1 MNKTDQLIRRWAKFS
16 AVGATGIAVQTVALF
31 FLLHVAGLHYLAA
44 TALAVEASVL
54 HNFIWHR
61 KWTWADRSRASGQR
75 ASVVQMLLRF
85 NLTNGVLCLT
95 ANLALM
101 FLFVDKAGLPAY
113 MANLAA
119 IAICSLLNFFLS
131 DRFVFI

>member
-1 MNKTDQLIRRWAKFS
+1 MNKTDRLIRRLAKFS
-16 AVGATGIAVQTVALF
+16 AVGATGITVQIVALF

-61 KWTWADRSRASGQR
+61 KWTWADRPRAG
-75 ASVVQMLLRF
+75 VVQMLLRF
-85 NLTNGVLCLT
+85 NLTNGILCLT

-101 FLFVDKAGLPAY
+101 FVFVDKAGLDAY
-113 MANLAA
+113 IANLAA

-131 DRFVFI
+131 DRFVFV

>member
-1 MNKTDQLIRRWAKFS
+1 MNKTGQLILRWAKFS

-31 FLLHVAGLHYLAA
+31 FLLHVPGLHYLAA

-61 KWTWADRSRASGQR
+61 KWTWADRPRPG
-75 ASVVQMLLRF
+75 VVQMLVRF

-101 FLFVDKAGLPAY
+101 FVFVDKAGLPAY
-113 MANLAA
+113 MANLGA

-131 DRFVFI
+131 DRFVFVSPEA

>member
-1 MNKTDQLIRRWAKFS
+1 MNKTGQLFRRWAKFS
-16 AVGATGIAVQTVALF
+16 AVGATGICVQTAALF
-31 FLLHVAGLHYLAA
+31 FLLHVVGLHYLAA

-61 KWTWADRSRASGQR
+61 KWTWADRPRAR
-75 ASVVQMLLRF
+75 AVHMLVRF

-113 MANLAA
+113 TANLGA
-119 IAICSLLNFFLS
+119 IAICSLLNFLLS
-131 DRFVFI
+131 DRFVFV

>member
-1 MNKTDQLIRRWAKFS
+1 MNKTGQLILRWAKFS
-16 AVGATGIAVQTVALF
+16 AVGATGIAVQTISLF

-61 KWTWADRSRASGQR
+61 KWTWADRPRAG
-75 ASVVQMLLRF
+75 AVQMLVRF

-101 FLFVDKAGLPAY
+101 FVFVDKAGLPAY
-113 MANLAA
+113 VANLCA
-119 IAICSLLNFFLS
+119 IAICSLLNFLLS
-131 DRFVFI
+131 DRFVFV

>member
-1 MNKTDQLIRRWAKFS
+1 VNKTSQLILRWAKFS
-16 AVGATGIAVQTVALF
+16 AVGATGIAVQTITLY
-31 FLLHVAGLHYLAA
+31 FLLRILGLHYLAA

-61 KWTWADRSRASGQR
+61 KWTWSDRPQARL
-75 ASVVQMLLRF
+75 VQMLLRF

-101 FLFVDKAGLPAY
+101 FIFVGKAGLNAY
-113 MANLAA
+113 LANLVA
-119 IAICSLLNFFLS
+119 IAICSLVNFFLS

>member
-1 MNKTDQLIRRWAKFS
+1 MNKTDRLIRRWAKFS

-61 KWTWADRSRASGQR
+61 KWTWSDRPRAG
-75 ASVVQMLLRF
+75 VVQMLLRF

-101 FLFVDKAGLPAY
+101 FVFVDKAGLDAY
-113 MANLAA
+113 IANLAA
-119 IAICSLLNFFLS
+119 IAICSLANFFLS
-131 DRFVFI
+131 DRFVFV

>member
-1 MNKTDQLIRRWAKFS
+1 MDKTGQLIRRWAKFS
-16 AVGATGIAVQTVALF
+16 AVGATGIAVQTIALF
-31 FLLHVAGLHYLAA
+31 FLLRVAGLHYLAA

-61 KWTWADRSRASGQR
+61 KWTWSDRPRAG
-75 ASVVQMLLRF
+75 VVQMLVRF

-101 FLFVDKAGLPAY
+101 FVFVDKAGLDAY
-113 MANLAA
+113 MANLVA
-119 IAICSLLNFFLS
+119 IAICSLINFFLS
-131 DRFVFI
+131 DRFVFV

>member
-1 MNKTDQLIRRWAKFS
+1 VNKTDHLIRRWAKFS

-61 KWTWADRSRASGQR
+61 RWTWSDRPRAG
-75 ASVVQMLLRF
+75 VVQMLLRF

-101 FLFVDKAGLPAY
+101 FVFVDKAGLDAY

-119 IAICSLLNFFLS
+119 IAICSLANFFLS
-131 DRFVFI
+131 DRFVFV

>member
-1 MNKTDQLIRRWAKFS
+1 VNKTDQLIRRWAKFS
-16 AVGATGIAVQTVALF
+16 AVGATGIGVQTVALF

-61 KWTWADRSRASGQR
+61 KWTWSDRPRAG
-75 ASVVQMLLRF
+75 VVQMLLRF

-101 FLFVDKAGLPAY
+101 FVFVDKAGLDAY
-113 MANLAA
+113 IANLAA
-119 IAICSLLNFFLS
+119 IAICSLANFFLS
-131 DRFVFI
+131 DRFIFV